1 MASDRPEG
9 RAPES
14 LSDLDADAP
23 TVVSISDIHGYLSDA
38 RSALELVGETF
49 DRPLVE
55 ADDEGRLHWAGADEY
70 VLVFL
75 GDTIDRGPSNTETLE
90 TVWRL
95 RDEAPDGHVVHLLGN
110 HEANA
115 FFPSVYHWPHWYSG
129 DPPDGVRR
137 RLVDEVANGR
147 LAAAFEAYGR
157 TYVHAGSNHPFSVSE
172 TNETLREAGETL
184 KRGLE
189 SDANGWFDA
198 QEEAYDIA
206 ESIVGMGS
214 SGSDVV
220 RGPDAGLLWM
230 DFRHMEEDAP
240 PQVVGHTRTERPVR
254 RGNVV
259 NVNTIRVNLDTPGG
273 ESITV
278 ATESSIDALVRKA
291 DGSAETVSLSK

>member
-1 MASDRPEG
+1 MTADRPGG

-38 RSALELVGETF
+38 RSALELVGEVF

-55 ADDEGRLHWAGADEY
+55 ADEEGRLHWAGGDEY

-95 RDEAPDGHVVHLLGN
+95 REEAPDGHVVHLLGN

-115 FFPSVYHWPHWYSG
+115 LFPYVYHWSHWYSA
-129 DPPDGVRR
+129 DPPDDILR
-137 RLVDEVANGR
+137 RLVDDVADGR

-157 TYVHAGSNHPFSVSE
+157 TYVHAGSNRPFSISE
-172 TNETLREAGETL
+172 ANATLREAGEIL

-189 SDANGWFDA
+189 SDADGWFSA
-198 QEEAYDIA
+198 QEEAYDLA
-206 ESIVGMGS
+206 EDIVGMGS
-214 SGSDVV
+214 SGSDAV
-220 RGPDAGLLWM
+220 RGPEAGLLWM
-230 DFRHMEEDAP
+230 DFKYMEEDAP
-240 PQVVGHTRTERPVR
+240 PQVIGHTRTERPVR
-254 RGNVV
+254 RGDVV
-259 NVNTIRVNLDTPGG
+259 NVNTIRINLDDPSG
-273 ESITV
+273 ESVTV
-278 ATESSIDALVRKA
+278 ATESSIEALVRTA
-291 DGSAETVSLSK
+291 DGSVERVSLSE

>member
-1 MASDRPEG
+1 MTADRPG
-9 RAPES
+9 RRAPES

-38 RSALELVGETF
+38 RSALELVGEAF

-55 ADDEGRLHWAGADEY
+55 ADDEGRLHWAGGDEY

-95 RDEAPDGHVVHLLGN
+95 REEAPEGHVVHLLGN

-115 FFPSVYHWPHWYSG
+115 LFPYVYHWSHWYSA
-129 DPPDGVRR
+129 DPPDDILR
-137 RLVDEVANGR
+137 RLIDDVVEGR
-147 LAAAFEAYGR
+147 LAVAFEAYGR
-157 TYVHAGSNHPFSVSE
+157 TYVHAGSNRPFSISE
-172 TNETLREAGETL
+172 MNATLREAGEIL

-189 SDANGWFDA
+189 SDGDGWFAA
-198 QEEAYDIA
+198 QEEAYDVA
-206 ESIVGMGS
+206 EEIVGMGS
-214 SGSDVV
+214 SGSDAV

-230 DFRHMEEDAP
+230 DFQYMEEDAP
-240 PQVVGHTRTERPVR
+240 TQVIGHTRTERPVR

-259 NVNTIRVNLDTPGG
+259 NVNTIRINLDDPSG
-273 ESITV
+273 ESVTV
-278 ATESSIDALVRKA
+278 ATESSIDALVRTA
-291 DGSAETVSLSK
+291 DGSVERVSLSE